1 MCATSMKVVLVSDE
15 MKFWEFFFQVPTT
28 VAFAFLA
35 GVDPGVALTGS
46 WIIALI
52 AAIFN
57 GRTGM
62 IYCSAGS
69 VAVVVVDI
77 VKNKG
82 IEYM

>member
-1 MCATSMKVVLVSDE
+1 M
-15 MKFWEFFFQVPTT
+15 
-28 VAFAFLA
+28 AFAFLA

-52 AAIFN
+52 AAAFG

-69 VAVVVVDI
+69 VAVVVVDL
-77 VKNKG
+77 VKEKG
-82 IEYM
+82 VEYM

>member
-1 MCATSMKVVLVSDE
+1 M
-15 MKFWEFFFQVPTT
+15 
-28 VAFAFLA
+28 AFAFVA

-52 AAIFN
+52 AAVFN

-77 VKNKG
+77 VKEKG
-82 IEYM
+82 VEYM